1 MEVKDASEIIQNI
14 QTWSPSNI
22 ESEVVGSIT
31 DYVPMVLANPRL
43 SDLAHARVFHMIES
57 AGADWTVDD
66 YTGERKPKYS
76 FFDGEIF
83 GIDETI
89 AKIVDY
95 FNSGGRRLPVR
106 KRILLL
112 MGPVGGGKSTIV
124 SILKRGLGRYTSTD
138 EGAIYGIQGCPIHED
153 PLHVL
158 PDDIRRQLYD
168 QSKGRIFVEGDLCP
182 TCRNRQET
190 EFGGDWRKFQI
201 ARVSFGEL
209 HRRGI
214 GTYTP
219 SDPKCV
225 ALDTLIPTSSGL
237 LTIAELCPA
246 PDIVPGTF
254 SPIERDVRVAVRDA
268 NTTGQASAYLNNGVQ
283 EAVRIRTQLGLGL
296 ECTKVHPVFALHN
309 GRYDWVV
316 ADDLEVGDKV
326 AVRYATHMFGQD
338 GRLSEDRARLVGYWV
353 AEGSSYRPKNN
364 VEWSTT
370 AHWLAQDILGI
381 LDREWGYQTKWRE
394 TRVIASTKEI
404 SDWMHENV
412 IAEQHDSGAYHKTV
426 PQIVRN
432 SSRRIQ
438 VEFLKG
444 LFSGDGCFRSR
455 DEGGYVVKLGT
466 ASKVLA
472 TQVQAMLLNMGYVSG
487 RSTYVHQYNG
497 SIQHEVTIYGDHAV
511 AFARELDVCDQKLVD
526 DFDSIE
532 ATGCSNVELIEG
544 VRDDVD
550 LILRSAC
557 SHMRRKW
564 GRYGSSHASEH
575 QRRFTRASALK
586 FLSEVESEV
595 DTHRPDLQ
603 EACGNIRCAI
613 DSRELWLEITSIE
626 SIGSIPVADLTVD
639 GDHCFITNGI
649 VSHNSQD
656 ISELIGSTNLAK
668 LAEIGVESDPSAYQ
682 FNGEINVSN
691 RGLLEMVE
699 MLKSDIKHLQVL
711 LTVTQERQVKTP
723 RFPMCYVDVCVVA
736 HTNETEWNNFMAKR
750 ENEALQDRIIT
761 IPCPYVLTV
770 SDEVK
775 IYRKELES
783 SEDCVGVAIAPLTL
797 DVCAM
802 FSILSRLEPPKDAKI
817 DIVKKMKAYD
827 GQDVKDLKPADVR
840 RMKKDAEREG
850 MDGIGP
856 RQITD
861 AISSAITAARQQMQ
875 EMTDEEYAESCYG
888 ISRDSDDPVAV
899 DAIDMFKV
907 MLRMVEQDPRYKD
920 ARARERLRELIEKA
934 RVEFDDLLKRSVQ
947 RAFCY
952 EFKEEADTL
961 FRNYLRNIVAS
972 CMHDQL
978 RDDIT
983 GEQRDPDDKLMS
995 SVEKMIKVGEGAARE
1010 FREGIMRRMAAA
1022 TMNGRQFDISTY
1034 GELQD
1039 AIERRIFEDRK
1050 DTISITSTAK
1060 HPDPE
1065 QMKELNRVIRHLVDE
1080 GDQDQMIRYTT
1091 YTAAKA
1097 VRYVGKLLNR

>member
-1 MEVKDASEIIQNI
+1 MEARDASQIIENI
-14 QTWSPSNI
+14 QAWSPSNI

-31 DYVPMVLANPRL
+31 EYVPMVLANPRL
-43 SDLAHARVFHMIES
+43 SDLAHARIFHMIDG
-57 AGADWTVDD
+57 AGAEWTVDD

-83 GIDETI
+83 GIDDTL

-124 SILKRGLGRYTSTD
+124 SMLKRGLGTYTTT
-138 EGAIYGIQGCPIHED
+138 EAGAVYAIQGCPIHED

-158 PDDIRRQLYD
+158 PEDIRKQLYD
-168 QSKGRIFVEGDLCP
+168 QSNGRIFVEGELCP
-182 TCRNRQET
+182 TCRNRQDV
-190 EFGGDWRKFQI
+190 EFGGDWRQFQI
-201 ARVSFGEL
+201 ARVGFGEF

-219 SDPKCV
+219 SDPK
-225 ALDTLIPTSSGL
+225 
-237 LTIAELCPA
+237 
-246 PDIVPGTF
+246 
-254 SPIERDVRVAVRDA
+254 
-268 NTTGQASAYLNNGVQ
+268 
-283 EAVRIRTQLGLGL
+283 
-296 ECTKVHPVFALHN
+296 
-309 GRYDWVV
+309 
-316 ADDLEVGDKV
+316 
-326 AVRYATHMFGQD
+326 
-338 GRLSEDRARLVGYWV
+338 
-353 AEGSSYRPKNN
+353 
-364 VEWSTT
+364 
-370 AHWLAQDILGI
+370 
-381 LDREWGYQTKWRE
+381 
-394 TRVIASTKEI
+394 
-404 SDWMHENV
+404 
-412 IAEQHDSGAYHKTV
+412 
-426 PQIVRN
+426 
-432 SSRRIQ
+432 
-438 VEFLKG
+438 
-444 LFSGDGCFRSR
+444 
-455 DEGGYVVKLGT
+455 
-466 ASKVLA
+466 
-472 TQVQAMLLNMGYVSG
+472 
-487 RSTYVHQYNG
+487 
-497 SIQHEVTIYGDHAV
+497 
-511 AFARELDVCDQKLVD
+511 
-526 DFDSIE
+526 
-532 ATGCSNVELIEG
+532 
-544 VRDDVD
+544 
-550 LILRSAC
+550 
-557 SHMRRKW
+557 
-564 GRYGSSHASEH
+564 
-575 QRRFTRASALK
+575 
-586 FLSEVESEV
+586 
-595 DTHRPDLQ
+595 
-603 EACGNIRCAI
+603 
-613 DSRELWLEITSIE
+613 
-626 SIGSIPVADLTVD
+626 
-639 GDHCFITNGI
+639 
-649 VSHNSQD
+649 SQD

-668 LAEIGVESDPSAYQ
+668 LAEIGIESDPSAYQ
-682 FNGEINVSN
+682 FNGEINISN

-699 MLKSDIKHLQVL
+699 MLKCDIKHLQVM

-802 FSILSRLEPPKDAKI
+802 FAVLSRLEAPKDSKI

-827 GQDVKDLKPADVR
+827 GQDVKDLRPADVR

-856 RQITD
+856 RQVTD
-861 AISSAITAARQQMQ
+861 AISSAITMARQQMQ
-875 EMTDEEYAESCYG
+875 EMTDEEYAENCYG
-888 ISRDSDDPVAV
+888 IGRNVDDPVAV

-920 ARARERLRELIEKA
+920 SRSRDRLRELIEKA
-934 RVEFDDLLKRSVQ
+934 RAEFDDLLKRSVQ

-961 FRNYLRNIVAS
+961 FRNYLRNVVAF
-972 CMHDQL
+972 CTEDQL

-1022 TMNGRQFDISTY
+1022 TMHGRQFDISTY

-1065 QMKELNRVIRHLVDE
+1065 QMKELNRVIRHLVEE
-1080 GDQDQMIRYTT
+1080 GDPEQMIRYTT